1 MKRFNTAITKI
12 LEDIDPTAEIDIA
25 GIRQSISK
33 ALDLLKK
40 GEINNDKASSYLARI
55 ATKSE
60 ESKPVAVTAD
70 FIDILN
76 QSTKTGSVINTANL
90 RKLSQSLN
98 IKDKVLD
105 HLDKEDQATVIQL
118 IEYGIRNREGQE
130 RR

>member
-12 LEDIDPTAEIDIA
+12 LEDIDPTTEIDIA
-25 GIRQSISK
+25 STRQSISK

-40 GEINNDKASSYLARI
+40 GEIDEDKASSYLAGI

-60 ESKPVAVTAD
+60 ESKPVAVAAD

-105 HLDKEDQATVIQL
+105 HLDREDQARAMQL
-118 IEYGIRNREGQE
+118 IEYGIRNREGQ